1 MIVFLAALCI
11 AAPMLILLVNPFE
24 EWVPLVSIGVGD
36 GGLGEFNVLPRL
48 AATAF
53 FTGGALLW
61 GAYLAAQG
69 RWPSGRWP
77 VTLWAAAV
85 IFVIVNVLALLFA
98 ADWRFSLMGEYQ
110 RYQGL
115 ATTLLYVL
123 LFAVTAVAVR
133 TTRDLRWLLLALF
146 IGAVG
151 SAGYASLQEI
161 EILREGRL
169 TADAG
174 PDWIPWSG
182 QSVDRAFGTMGQA
195 NVLGSFLVAATSAT
209 VFLALTAKERW
220 QQVAFGAGVA
230 LAVLA
235 LFFTESRSALLAGG
249 LVVLLWGAMAAW
261 WFLPKFVGS
270 ERRSAA
276 RVGILAGVTLPLVV
290 LLVMVFF
297 TGLPGGRVAV
307 ASDENSQPVEGRIS
321 LWRLGLEMVTDRPL
335 LGYGQDAFSVK
346 FSSYR
351 DEPDLP
357 GIGTDSI
364 DPESSHNLFVDVASG
379 TGLLGLLA
387 FVGLVGA
394 VFWHSGRRFLATEE
408 PELRLGLMALGG
420 GVIGYL
426 AAVFF
431 GFMEATSGWL
441 FWLLLGAMA
450 GLVAYVAPEDT
461 QEANGVDGA
470 EEERLS
476 RRERRKAERAQK
488 KKYVALAAREPEML
502 RSGVGAMVLSLLGA
516 IAIAWAATIIAAD
529 IAAGQATAAASRG
542 EHAEAARLAGRAV
555 SLNPLQRRYL
565 FQEARAQENVALR
578 MSQSSEDPAEE
589 QSLREAEEAALRE
602 AVAKYELLTRRFE
615 PEAGDLINLAT
626 VRLKLAQVT
635 GAEVAEVL
643 PAVETALQVD
653 AYSTKIHLD
662 AALIYERAG
671 NDDRAYVLRAE
682 AYCWGTECD
691 DFD

>member
-1 MIVFLAALCI
+1 MILFLAALCI

-24 EWVPLVSIGVGD
+24 EWVPLVSVGVGS
-36 GGLGEFNVLPRL
+36 GGLVEFNILPRL
-48 AATAF
+48 AATAV

-85 IFVIVNVLALLFA
+85 IFVAVNLLALLFA

-146 IGAVG
+146 VGAIG
-151 SAGYASLQEI
+151 SAGYAFLQEI
-161 EILREGRL
+161 EILREGKL

-182 QSVDRAFGTMGQA
+182 PSVDRAFGTMGQA
-195 NVLGSFLVAATSAT
+195 NVLGAFLVATASTS
-209 VFLALTAKERW
+209 VFLVLTAKERW
-220 QQVAFGAGVA
+220 QQIAFGTGVA
-230 LAVLA
+230 MMVLA
-235 LFFTESRSALLAGG
+235 LLFTVSRSAYLAAGV
-249 LVVLLWGAMAAW
+249 VVLLWGAMAAW
-261 WFLPKFVGS
+261 WFLPKFVQP
-270 ERRSAA
+270 ERRLAA
-276 RVGILAGVTLPLVV
+276 RVGVLAGVTLPLVV
-290 LLVMVFF
+290 ILVAVFF

-307 ASDENSQPVEGRIS
+307 ASDENSRPVDGRLS
-321 LWRLGLEMVTDRPL
+321 LWRLGLEMVGDRPL
-335 LGYGQDAFSVK
+335 LGYGQDAFSIE

-357 GIGTDSI
+357 GIGTDPV
-364 DPESSHNLFVDVASG
+364 DPESSHNFFVDLASG

-450 GLVAYVAPEDT
+450 GLVAYVSPEDT
-461 QEANGVDGA
+461 PEEDESDSA

-488 KKYVALAAREPEML
+488 KQEHAVAAREPDVL
-502 RSGVGAMVLSLLGA
+502 LSGLGAMVLSLLGA
-516 IAIAWAATIIAAD
+516 VALAWALTIIAAD
-529 IAAGQATAAASRG
+529 VAAGQAADAASRG

-555 SLNPLQRRYL
+555 SLNPLQRTYL
-565 FQEARAQENVALR
+565 FQEARAHENVALR
-578 MSQSSEDPAEE
+578 LNDSPDEEPALLE
-589 QSLREAEEAALRE
+589 SI
-602 AVAKYELLTRRFE
+602 AKYEMLTSRFK
-615 PEAGDLINLAT
+615 PEATELLDLAT
-626 VRLKLAQVT
+626 VRLKLDQVT
-635 GAEVAEVL
+635 GAEIDVVL
-643 PAVETALQVD
+643 PDVE
-653 AYSTKIHLD
+653 
-662 AALIYERAG
+662 AALELDPFSTEVNLLAAAIYERAG
-671 NDDRAYVLRAE
+671 NDERAYVLRAE
-682 AYCWGTECD
+682 AYCWGIKCD
-691 DFD
+691 DSD